1 MKTNEAALS
10 RRMSLVWSAV
20 SWAGGLLIAGLIGW
34 LWFVVADDYAAKAVL
49 LVAIL
54 ALAALIGITS
64 HESRARARREL
75 QAALDAYAE
84 QEQAKWTYSH
94 RSLHA
99 RPHWQD
105 R

>member
-1 MKTNEAALS
+1 MKTNEAARS
-10 RRMSLVWSAV
+10 RRMSPVWPTV
-20 SWAGGLLIAGLIGW
+20 SWAAGLLIAGLIGW
-34 LWFVVADDYAAKAVL
+34 LWSVVADDYAAKAVL

-64 HESRARARREL
+64 QESRARARREL
-75 QAALDAYAE
+75 QAALDAYAD